1 MNNLFNQF
9 FGLIATILSI
19 ISLLYSKKKKV
30 MKIQMISNI
39 MFTLQY
45 IVLKAKSAAFVG
57 AIAVLRGSFFSN
69 NRYRRSKV
77 AFLISLALF
86 AAIFSYDGTF
96 LSLIPIINSI
106 LCILGASMKNVRNYK
121 VVYGICSA
129 IWIYYNYTVG
139 AYVVI
144 ISNIFEI
151 ISATIGYLKQK

>member
-19 ISLLYSKKKKV
+19 ISLLYTKKKKV
-30 MKIQMISNI
+30 MKLQMISNI

-45 IVLKAKSAAFVG
+45 VVLKAKSAAFVG

-77 AFLISLALF
+77 AFLVSLALF
-86 AAIFSYDGTF
+86 AAIFSY
-96 LSLIPIINSI
+96 NSI

-121 VVYGICSA
+121 IVYGVCSV

-151 ISATIGYLKQK
+151 ISAIIGYIRHK

>member
-1 MNNLFNQF
+1 MNSIFNQF

-30 MKIQMISNI
+30 MKLQMISNI

-45 IVLKAKSAAFVG
+45 VVLKAKSAAFVG
-57 AIAVLRGSFFSN
+57 AIAVLRGAFFSN

-77 AFLISLALF
+77 AFLVSLALF

-96 LSLIPIINSI
+96 LSLIPIMNSI

-129 IWIYYNYTVG
+129 IWIYYNYVVG

-151 ISATIGYLKQK
+151 ISATIGYIKHK

>member
-1 MNNLFNQF
+1 MENMFNQF

-19 ISLLYSKKKKV
+19 VSLLCTKKKKL
-30 MKIQMISNI
+30 MKMQMIANI

-45 IVLKAKSAAFVG
+45 IVLKATSAAFVG
-57 AIAVLRGSFFSN
+57 AIAILRSLFFSN
-69 NRYRRSKV
+69 NKYRRSKV
-77 AFLISLALF
+77 AFLIALAIF
-86 AAIFSYDGTF
+86 AAIISYDGTF

-106 LCILGASMKNVRNYK
+106 LCILGASMKNVRYYK

-129 IWIYYNYTVG
+129 IWMYYNYMVG

-151 ISATIGYLKQK
+151 ASATIGYLKHK